1 MSTTVKVV
9 NIEWFWSY
17 YLFGVIAT
25 RFTWS
30 SELYSCWREVLHQQW
45 LDKSVHISHAA
56 YNVSN
61 VMASSSTLLPRVTG
75 YAAREWDF
83 NFQFT
88 ISRFSNILIYGFYF
102 RVRVKVISVQAPLE
116 ETSISGRA
124 QCNVVVVCW
133 CNDFLSLLSGF
144 AVHELAARY
153 VFPSFLSSKR

>member
-1 MSTTVKVV
+1 
-9 NIEWFWSY
+9 
-17 YLFGVIAT
+17 
-25 RFTWS
+25 
-30 SELYSCWREVLHQQW
+30 
-45 LDKSVHISHAA
+45 
-56 YNVSN
+56 
-61 VMASSSTLLPRVTG
+61 MASSSTLLPRVTG

-116 ETSISGRA
+116 EPRFRDA
-124 QCNVVVVCW
+124 HNVMSSSCVGAI
-133 CNDFLSLLSGF
+133 LSLLSGF

>member
-17 YLFGVIAT
+17 CSFGVIAT

-116 ETSISGRA
+116 EPRFRDA
-124 QCNVVVVCW
+124 HNVMSSSCVGAI
-133 CNDFLSLLSGF
+133 LSLLSGF